1 MRVVRSPR
9 PARLTWSST
18 HRRYIGPIKTGKIG
32 TSSSQSPAVGSSCT
46 PRRTIMERGTPR
58 VLAAAELA
66 GSIGNGAFYACSA
79 LFFTRIV
86 GLSATEVGV
95 ALTVGWASGM
105 LAGVPLG
112 GLADR

>member
-1 MRVVRSPR
+1 
-9 PARLTWSST
+9 
-18 HRRYIGPIKTGKIG
+18 
-32 TSSSQSPAVGSSCT
+32 
-46 PRRTIMERGTPR
+46 MERGTPR

-86 GLSATEVGV
+86 GLSAAEVGV

-112 GLADR
+112 GASPTAGGPAGSPSRWPR